1 MTHPLPHHIAAILET
16 WDNLGFTCKRE
27 AAEFIVANENWNE
40 LVKDTDLDKKD
51 TQVVNEWRINA
62 IDVDKS
68 KIKML

>member
-1 MTHPLPHHIAAILET
+1 MTHSLTPEVSALLEK
-16 WDNLGFTCKRE
+16 WDNLGFTCKKQ
-27 AAEFIVANENWNE
+27 AAEFILANENWNE
-40 LVKDTDLDKKD
+40 LVKGTALDKKD